1 MTRML
6 GIIGSGTIGSAIAR
20 SAVGAGWHVVISNS
34 RGPESLRDLIT
45 EVGPLARA
53 AIPTEAA
60 QAGDLIVATIPLANY
75 EQLPREALAGKTVID
90 TMNYAPAVTGWA
102 RPDLDADELTS
113 SELVQRFLSSSSVV
127 KAFHDVNG
135 RLLRELARPAG
146 APDRTALP
154 ITGDDPAAKAQVTEL
169 IDDFG
174 FDTVDVGGLAESWR
188 IGPNTPLYYEAF
200 VGAVPPGLSLPE
212 IYAWLATTPLIP
224 TPGATTAELA
234 ATTERQPAGFQIKPS
249 V

>member
-1 MTRML
+1 MTGTL
-6 GIIGSGTIGSAIAR
+6 GIIGSGTIGSALAR
-20 SAVGAGWHVVISNS
+20 SAVGAGRHVVISNS
-34 RGPESLRDLIT
+34 RGPASLGDLIT
-45 EVGPLARA
+45 ELGPLARA
-53 AIPTEAA
+53 ATPAEAA
-60 QAGDLIVATIPLANY
+60 RAGDLVVATIPLANY
-75 EQLPREALAGKTVID
+75 EQLPQEALAGKTVID

-102 RPDLDADELTS
+102 RPELDADELTS
-113 SELVQRFLSSSSVV
+113 SELVQRFLSRSSVV

-154 ITGDDPAAKAQVTEL
+154 ITGDDAAAKARVAEL

-188 IGPNTPLYYEAF
+188 IGPNTPLYYEVF
-200 VGAVPPGLSLPE
+200 TGPVPPGLSLPE

-224 TPGATTAELA
+224 ISAATVAELA
-234 ATTERQPAGFQIKPS
+234 ATTERQPAGFRITPS
-249 V
+249 A

>member
-1 MTRML
+1 
-6 GIIGSGTIGSAIAR
+6 
-20 SAVGAGWHVVISNS
+20 VVISNS
-34 RGPESLRDLIT
+34 RGPESLGELIA
-45 EVGPLARA
+45 ELGPLASA
-53 AIPTEAA
+53 ATPAEAA
-60 QAGDLIVATIPLANY
+60 QAGDLVVATIPLANY
-75 EQLPREALAGKTVID
+75 EQLPREALAGKAVID

-102 RPDLDADELTS
+102 RPELDADELTS
-113 SELVQRFLSSSSVV
+113 SELVQRFLSRSSVV

-154 ITGDDPAAKAQVTEL
+154 VTGDDAEAKAQVIAL

-188 IGPNTPLYYEAF
+188 IGPNTPLYFEAF
-200 VGAVPPGLSLPE
+200 VGAVPPGLSLPQ

-224 TPGATTAELA
+224 APAARVVELA
-234 ATTERQPAGFQIKPS
+234 ATTERRPAGFQIDLAA
-249 V
+249 

>member
-1 MTRML
+1 MNGTL

-20 SAVGAGWHVVISNS
+20 SAVIAGRHVVISNS
-34 RGPESLRDLIT
+34 RGPESLGALIA
-45 EVGPLARA
+45 ELGPLARA
-53 AIPTEAA
+53 ATPAEAA
-60 QAGDLIVATIPLANY
+60 QAGDLVVAAIPLANY
-75 EQLPREALAGKTVID
+75 EQLPREPLAGTTVID
-90 TMNYAPAVTGWA
+90 TMNYAPAMTGWA
-102 RPDLDADELTS
+102 RPELDTDELTS
-113 SELVQRFLSSSSVV
+113 SELVQRFLSGSSVV

-146 APDRTALP
+146 DPDRTALP
-154 ITGDDPAAKAQVTEL
+154 ITGDDPAAKAKVTKL

-174 FDTVDVGGLAESWR
+174 FDTVDVGSLVESWR

-224 TPGATTAELA
+224 TPAATVAELA
-234 ATTERQPAGFQIKPS
+234 ATTGRQPAGFQIRPS
-249 V
+249 A